1 MRAGFKILVAQP
13 ALAAFG
19 HNQFLIGQHHVAQ
32 QLAGRVVKHQRAT
45 RHSHNHG
52 LTVGAVATFGKP
64 LLTIGRE
71 KMSLI
76 SKRKQRVQVR
86 VGHDCDGAAVAAIT
100 AVWTG
105 LGIGF
110 LVAHVARAIAA
121 LARSHH
127 DLRTINKHVSSIRP

>member
-1 MRAGFKILVAQP
+1 MRAGFKILVAKP
-13 ALAAFG
+13 ALATFG
-19 HNQFLIGQHHVAQ
+19 HDQFLIRQHHVAQ
-32 QLAGRVVKHQRAT
+32 QLAGRVVKHQGST

-76 SKRKQRVQVR
+76 AKRKQRVQMR
-86 VGHDCDGAAVAAIT
+86 VGDNCHGAAIATVT
-100 AVWTG
+100 AVGTR
-105 LGIGF
+105 LGIRF
-110 LVAHVARAIAA
+110 LVAHMACAIAA